1 MKTMEEQTAIIGMI
15 VSGAAPAEAIP
26 AAAEAIALGASISL
40 KSFEAKVQGGKA
52 KPEVWTK
59 WDDFTARMKKFAEKT
74 AEFSAQAKKGAS
86 PSELTGILV
95 EALPCKECHDAYRNE
110 K

>member
-1 MKTMEEQTAIIGMI
+1 MLFR
-15 VSGAAPAEAIP
+15 SP